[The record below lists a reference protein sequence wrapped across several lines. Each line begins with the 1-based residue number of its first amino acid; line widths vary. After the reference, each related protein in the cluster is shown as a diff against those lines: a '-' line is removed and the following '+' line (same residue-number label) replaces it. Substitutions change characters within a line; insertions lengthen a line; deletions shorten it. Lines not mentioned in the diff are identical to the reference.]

1 MIKRTLAL
9 LMCMILA
16 LSVCACGNNNN
27 DNTTTTPSATEKPT
41 VVETLPEIKKPD
53 NIGNMSFSNA
63 FYKPILGAVM
73 YNVDISKAEDYE
85 ILGLRCLQ
93 GLVARNDSAQIYL
106 SDDQNDS
113 FWITRLTDEYGI
125 IVKNLT
131 VAECFEKF
139 AKKIEGVVNYSA
151 DNENSALTAVYLASQ
166 NDAIAWPSANANEL
180 NEYLQKQVDVKS
192 DTSMIDTAKM
202 SLDKQLET
210 AKGMYAGAVSSN
222 CDFIDYLYA
231 VGAVM
236 VTADDDSI
244 VTQLVKSEKFE
255 RPAVLFCENE
265 KHLKTASVN
274 GFGVLDI
281 HGFSNSTLFSS
292 FTNANVNSGTTKGDS
307 ALSEET
313 ENYASIE
320 IVVDEKT
327 AFGDNMSYLLKNN
340 RRGSTC
346 ITFSISPAIYELA
359 PPIASWY
366 SAGRRSITSLSADC
380 TGYMSVDLSVFPAE
394 HTETYFARSKTFINA
409 FRFSIIESDA
419 NKAVETKITENLG
432 NVNVLGSN
440 SSVKIINIDNIYSFK
455 DYELPK
461 SNTPFYCIRINAC
474 DLTTSTF
481 QQLEN
486 LVAKFQQTN
495 DNTEFL
501 LLEDLFAT
509 IKEQEKQTATTTTTV
524 ATTTTA
530 TTTAK

>member
-1 MIKRTLAL
+1 MIKRTFAL

-16 LSVCACGNNNN
+16 LSVCACNNNN
-27 DNTTTTPSATEKPT
+27 DDNTPTSQPTTKESME
-41 VVETLPEIKKPD
+41 VETLPEIKKPD

-63 FYKPILGAVM
+63 YYKPILGAVM
-73 YNVDISKAEDYE
+73 YNVDVSKAKDYE

-93 GLVARNDSAQIYL
+93 GLIARNESAQIYL

-131 VAECFEKF
+131 VAECFEKY
-139 AKKIEGVVNYSA
+139 AKKVRGSVTYSA
-151 DNENSALTAVYLASQ
+151 DNADSTLTAVYLASE
-166 NDAIAWPSANANEL
+166 NDAIAWPGANLNEL
-180 NEYLQKQVDVKS
+180 NEYLQQQVEVVTDA
-192 DTSMIDTAKM
+192 SMIEDAKM
-202 SLDKQLET
+202 SLDKQLKT
-210 AKGMYAGAVSSN
+210 AKGMYVATVSAN

-236 VTADDDSI
+236 VTANDDSI
-244 VTQLVKSEKFE
+244 VTQLVKSENFE
-255 RPAVLFCENE
+255 RPAVLFAENE
-265 KHLKTASVN
+265 NHLKTASAN

-281 HGFSNSTLFSS
+281 HGFTNSTLFSA
-292 FTNANVNSGTTKGDS
+292 FTNANVNSGVIKGDS
-307 ALSEET
+307 ALSDET
-313 ENYASIE
+313 ENYVSIE

-327 AFGDNMSYLLKNN
+327 DFGDNMSYLLKNN

-346 ITFSISPAIYELA
+346 ITLGISPAVYELA

-380 TGYMSVDLSVFPAE
+380 TGYMSVDLSVFPDE
-394 HTETYFARSKTFINA
+394 YTETYFARSKKFINA
-409 FRFSIIESDA
+409 FGANIIDCDA
-419 NKAVETKITENLG
+419 NKVVEEKITQNLG
-432 NVNVLGSN
+432 NVNILGSN
-440 SSVKIINIDNIYSFK
+440 SSIKMINIDNIYSFN
-455 DYELPK
+455 DYTLPK
-461 SNTPFYCIRINAC
+461 SDTPFYCVRIKAC

-501 LLEDLFAT
+501 ILEDIFAT
-509 IKEQEKQTATTTTTV
+509 IKEYENQKV
-524 ATTTTA
+524 TTTTA
-530 TTTAK
+530 TTTVAATTVN